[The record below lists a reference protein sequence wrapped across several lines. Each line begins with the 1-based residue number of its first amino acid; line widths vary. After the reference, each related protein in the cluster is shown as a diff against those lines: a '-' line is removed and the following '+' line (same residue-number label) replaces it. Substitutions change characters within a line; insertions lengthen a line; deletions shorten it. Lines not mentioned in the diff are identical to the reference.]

1 MRSATI
7 TFLSVCLL
15 GACASTP
22 PGMPRLQTLDMEE
35 IQFRDAKDQTVSLA
49 SLKRPVMFL
58 AFWATACKP
67 CLQELPAIQ
76 ALQTR
81 LAKDERVRIL
91 SINTDDKEESSA
103 SLLELLHSRAPELK
117 LYRDLD
123 GKTSEHLAELTG
135 QSASL
140 PMIALLDAR
149 SNLAI
154 ETGYKMISEEKRQQ
168 GWLDWIEIAR
178 KGRLPE
184 WHHKQSE
191 ADKLSG
197 QPATKNETFR
207 MTMPEGMPP
216 DELDGLLKGIRNLF
230 LQRYPH
236 LKPKQVDELMEQ
248 ARQQLIQSGKIELE
262 IPGP

>member
-1 MRSATI
+1 M
-7 TFLSVCLL
+7 
-15 GACASTP
+15 
-22 PGMPRLQTLDMEE
+22 
-35 IQFRDAKDQTVSLA
+35 
-49 SLKRPVMFL
+49 
-58 AFWATACKP
+58 
-67 CLQELPAIQ
+67 
-76 ALQTR
+76 
-81 LAKDERVRIL
+81 
-91 SINTDDKEESSA
+91 
-103 SLLELLHSRAPELK
+103 
-117 LYRDLD
+117 
-123 GKTSEHLAELTG
+123 
-135 QSASL
+135 
-140 PMIALLDAR
+140 
-149 SNLAI
+149 
-154 ETGYKMISEEKRQQ
+154 
-168 GWLDWIEIAR
+168 
-178 KGRLPE
+178 PE